1 MNCNNYYLLNA
12 LKSLNPI
19 NSDLFWYYLG
29 SIKLPEPF
37 WTATKL
43 KLKMNDN
50 PDAETVFEF
59 EIGKSIVST
68 TAFLLTN
75 YNILF

>member
-1 MNCNNYYLLNA
+1 M
-12 LKSLNPI
+12 KSFNTV
-19 NSDLFWYYLG
+19 NSDLFRYYLG

-68 TAFLLTN
+68 TVFSLASS
-75 YNILF
+75 NIYFI

>member
-1 MNCNNYYLLNA
+1 ML
-12 LKSLNPI
+12 
-19 NSDLFWYYLG
+19 WYYLG

-37 WTATKL
+37 WTATRL

-68 TAFLLTN
+68 TVPSLTKTKFT
-75 YNILF
+75 YLVWYLVVTSIIILSSI

>member
-1 MNCNNYYLLNA
+1 MENA
-12 LKSLNPI
+12 LKSFNPI
-19 NSDLFWYYLG
+19 NSDLFSYYLG

-37 WTATKL
+37 WTATRL

-68 TAFLLTN
+68 TVPSLTKTKFTSVE
-75 YNILF
+75 I

>member
-1 MNCNNYYLLNA
+1 M
-12 LKSLNPI
+12 
-19 NSDLFWYYLG
+19 
-29 SIKLPEPF
+29 PEPF

-43 KLKMNDN
+43 KLNMNDK

-68 TAFLLTN
+68 TAFSLIISKI
-75 YNILF
+75 YVSLF

>member
-1 MNCNNYYLLNA
+1 MVQKVGIEFKSFLSIL
-12 LKSLNPI
+12 LKSFNPI
-19 NSDLFWYYLG
+19 NLDLICYYIG

-37 WTATKL
+37 WTATRL

-68 TAFLLTN
+68 RF
-75 YNILF
+75 ID